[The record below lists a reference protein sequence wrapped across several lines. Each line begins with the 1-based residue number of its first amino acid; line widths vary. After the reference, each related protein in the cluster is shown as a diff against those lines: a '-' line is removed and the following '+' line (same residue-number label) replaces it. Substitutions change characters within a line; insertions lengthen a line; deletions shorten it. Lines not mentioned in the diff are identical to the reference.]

1 MPDSVYTYDQIA
13 EVGARPMKTILGL
26 LALLALAQPASAAL
40 KPAKPASNLYY
51 SVGVNIHPS
60 WFTSVWG
67 SANWQTPLIEL
78 GVKHTR
84 SLLGADPRVIAAMQP
99 LFAAG
104 IKHCAML
111 HDSPTHPDKAV
122 SQQRL
127 NFLVSSI
134 GAQNIDCVEGPNELN
149 GKITDW
155 AKVLRDYSAWMK
167 KAVRAVPALNRAKLV
182 APSLIGF
189 NTTDYSAVG
198 NLDAYVGRSN
208 LHSYPAGREPSV
220 DFLNAIPAARII
232 TPEPIWATEFGYRVP
247 DSSDPLSKWVV
258 TERAAAKYTLRALF
272 DMLAAGFDRT
282 YVYSLLNDDH
292 KKQNMGLLTTDLRK
306 RPAYHALKN
315 LMALFADKKGPTPT
329 DLDYTITGHNAS
341 TKQHLFQRSDGSHL
355 LVLYQDVLSYNRTT
369 FQDIEPA
376 PVNVTITLPASASF
390 AVYQPTFGAEALWLL
405 AAHSGPGA
413 TQSATGTQII
423 IPVRDHVAVVKVS
436 RGQSDGF

>member
-1 MPDSVYTYDQIA
+1 
-13 EVGARPMKTILGL
+13 L
-26 LALLALAQPASAAL
+26 
-40 KPAKPASNLYY
+40 
-51 SVGVNIHPS
+51 
-60 WFTSVWG
+60 
-67 SANWQTPLIEL
+67 ANWQTPLIEL

-84 SLLGADPRVIAAMQP
+84 SLLGTDPRVIAAMQP

-111 HDSPTHPDKAV
+111 HDSPTRPDKTV

-155 AKVLRDYSAWMK
+155 AIVLRDYSAWMK
-167 KAVRAVPALNRAKLV
+167 TAVRAVPALDQAKLV

-189 NTTDYSAVG
+189 NTTDYEAVG
-198 NLDAYVGRSN
+198 NLEASVARSN
-208 LHSYPAGREPSV
+208 LHYYPAGRVPSV
-220 DFLNAIPAARII
+220 DFSRAIPAARIT

-247 DSSDPLSKWVV
+247 DASDPLSMWVV

-272 DMLAAGFDRT
+272 DMLAAGFERT
-282 YVYSLLNDDH
+282 YIYSLLNDDH
-292 KKQNMGLLTTDLRK
+292 KTQNFGLLTTDLRK

-315 LMALFADKKGPTPT
+315 LMALFADEITTPT

-341 TKQHLFQRSDGSHL
+341 TKQHLFQRSDGSYL

-369 FQDIEPA
+369 FEDIDPA

-390 AVYQPTFGAEALWLL
+390 AVYQPTFGAG
-405 AAHSGPGA
+405 AA
-413 TQSATGTQII
+413 QSATGTAIT
-423 IPVRDHVAVVKVS
+423 IPVEDHVSVVKVS
-436 RGQSDGF
+436 RGSSDGL